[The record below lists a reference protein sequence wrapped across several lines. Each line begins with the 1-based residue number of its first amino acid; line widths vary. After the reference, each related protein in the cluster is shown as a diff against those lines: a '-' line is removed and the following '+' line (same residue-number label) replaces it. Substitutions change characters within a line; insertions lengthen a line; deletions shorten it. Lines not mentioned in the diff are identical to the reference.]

1 MWRLRERIAE
11 VAGASGAARFI
22 YSTTGARR
30 NSLRILAYHRVLDI
44 PPEDSFPDDPE
55 LVSAGV
61 ADFAWQMKFVK
72 RHFTP
77 MRLSEVIR
85 AIDSGSRLPPRSVVV
100 TFDDGHFDNY
110 TNAFPILQDV
120 GIPAT
125 IFLSTDYIGTG
136 RPFWFDR
143 VMTLLYFAP
152 AGRLQVRSAQV
163 DEVLT
168 DVASRRRTG
177 ALLVKT
183 LKRTPDPLRQ
193 AMLDEVEELLGGLVP
208 PSLEQRP
215 FAMSWDQVGEMAGAG
230 IEFGSHAMSHQVLT
244 VLDDDAL
251 DHELRESRRLIQ
263 AQTGQAVD
271 TIAYPVG
278 SADAYDERVISYAK
292 ACGYRL
298 GVSYR
303 PGINPMD
310 RLERFALTRLRV
322 ERYISQP
329 KFQSLLCLPGVL
341 E

>member
-11 VAGASGAARFI
+11 LAGASGAARLI
-22 YSTTGARR
+22 YSMTGARR
-30 NSLRILAYHRVLDI
+30 DSLRVLAYHRVLDI
-44 PPEDSFPDDPE
+44 PPEDDFPDDPE
-55 LVSAGV
+55 LVSASV
-61 ADFAWQMKFVK
+61 ADFAWQMNFVK

-77 MRLSEVIR
+77 LRLSEVIH

-110 TNAFPILQDV
+110 THAFPVLQDV

-125 IFLSTDYIGTG
+125 IFLSTDYIGAS
-136 RPFWFDR
+136 RQFWFDR
-143 VMTLLYFAP
+143 VMTLLHFAP
-152 AGRLQVRSAQV
+152 AGRLQVCSAQV
-163 DEVLT
+163 DVELT
-168 DVASRRRTG
+168 DVASRRQTG

-183 LKRTPDPLRQ
+183 LKRTPEPLRQ
-193 AMLDEVEELLGGLVP
+193 DMLDEVEELLGGLVP
-208 PSLEQRP
+208 PNLAQRP
-215 FAMSWDQVGEMAGAG
+215 FAMSWDQVREMAGAG

-244 VLDDDAL
+244 MLDDDAL
-251 DHELRESRRLIQ
+251 ALELRESRRLIQ
-263 AQTGQAVD
+263 ARTGQAVD

-292 ACGYRL
+292 SCGYRL
-298 GVSYR
+298 GVSYQ
-303 PGINPMD
+303 PGINPME

-322 ERYISQP
+322 ERYVSRP